1 MDIWH
6 RLGRIFRISN
16 LGTLIFF
23 LLNICFIYSFMG
35 ETTETGYLIIF
46 YIIIVVISLSPIGE
60 WFLCIIIGAE
70 NIRRTDIKILVI
82 PLVEVVLD
90 AAKKNSVYNLD
101 RVNVKIIHNDS
112 PNAFAIGKHTIA
124 ITSGLLN
131 LPDEYVMAVIAHEV
145 GLLVYGDTVIQL
157 LIGGGN
163 VFITGCILIIK
174 VFCWIITAIMG
185 LFSWAVKSR
194 IMGIITAIFAGISYG
209 ITWLWVKFCKLFLMW
224 SMRQNE
230 FVADE
235 YAAKI
240 GFGYELAYAL
250 DHQLCDI
257 PHDGFLDALYNTHPS
272 NDDRIAALQKLGV
285 NYSRY

>member
-1 MDIWH
+1 MI
-6 RLGRIFRISN
+6 
-16 LGTLIFF
+16 T
-23 LLNICFIYSFMG
+23 
-35 ETTETGYLIIF
+35 YLQ
-46 YIIIVVISLSPIGE
+46 
-60 WFLCIIIGAE
+60 
-70 NIRRTDIKILVI
+70 
-82 PLVEVVLD
+82 
-90 AAKKNSVYNLD
+90 
-101 RVNVKIIHNDS
+101 IIHNDS

-145 GLLVYGDTVIQL
+145 GHLVYGHTVIQL